1 MNKSKVTKFVC
12 RECQAFYAK
21 WVGKCESCDSW
32 NSIIENV
39 VENRIVNKLE
49 LESLTGDSK
58 PVDRFK
64 TGISEFD
71 YVCGGGIVLGSV
83 ILIGGDPGIGK
94 STLLLQISETFKDR
108 NVIYVS
114 GEESIEQIRV
124 RAHRMNLELQ
134 NLKCAYGTNLE
145 QVLYTLDSIDSG
157 IVMIDSIQTM
167 YDGYSETTPGSVA
180 QVRICGNKLIQWAK
194 NRNTPLIIISHVNK
208 DGMIAGPKVL
218 EHMVDTVLYFE
229 GADSLRILRSIKNRF
244 GATNAMGIFE
254 MRDNGLVPVANAS
267 KSFLKNRSIIHGSCI
282 FPGVEGSRPLLVE
295 IQSLISN
302 SYLQNPRRAVVG
314 WDVQRLAMIC
324 AVLESQCKTIV
335 SGKDIYLNVV
345 GGIRLIEPAS
355 DLAVAMSL
363 LSSWYKIAIPNNC
376 IAFGEIG
383 LSGEIRP
390 VSHVDQRLKEAE
402 KLGFTAAC
410 IPKGSELSHD
420 MKVFQFAHINQVHAW
435 IREQASTNHEPG
447 N

>member
-1 MNKSKVTKFVC
+1 MSKSKAAKFAC
-12 RECQAFYAK
+12 KECQAFYAK
-21 WVGKCESCDSW
+21 WTGKCDACGSW

-39 VENRIVNKLE
+39 VENRSVNQLE
-49 LESLTGDSK
+49 LQSLTGDSK
-58 PVDRFK
+58 PVTRFQ
-64 TGISEFD
+64 TEISEFD

-94 STLLLQISETFKDR
+94 STLLLQISAAFKEKS
-108 NVIYVS
+108 VVYVS
-114 GEESIEQIRV
+114 GEESIEQIKV
-124 RAHRMNLELQ
+124 RANRLKLELK

-145 QVLYTLDSIDSG
+145 QILYTLDNTDPG

-194 NRNTPLIIISHVNK
+194 NRNIPLIIISHVNK

-229 GADSLRILRSIKNRF
+229 GSDSLRILRSIKNRF
-244 GATNAMGIFE
+244 GATNSMGIFE
-254 MRDNGLVPVANAS
+254 MRDKGLIPVDNAS
-267 KSFLKNRSIIHGSCI
+267 KSFLKNRSVIHGSCI
-282 FPGVEGSRPLLVE
+282 FPAVEGSRPLLVE

-324 AVLESQCKTIV
+324 AVLENQCKIIV
-335 SGKDIYLNVV
+335 SGKDIYLNIV
-345 GGIRLIEPAS
+345 GGIRLLEPAS

-363 LSSWYKIAIPNNC
+363 LSSWYKIAIPNDC

-390 VSHVDQRLKEAE
+390 ISHVDQRLKEAE
-402 KLGFTAAC
+402 KLGFNSAC

-420 MKVFQFAHINQVHAW
+420 MKVFKFAHINQVHAW
-435 IREQASTNHEPG
+435 IREQATMN
-447 N
+447 ND